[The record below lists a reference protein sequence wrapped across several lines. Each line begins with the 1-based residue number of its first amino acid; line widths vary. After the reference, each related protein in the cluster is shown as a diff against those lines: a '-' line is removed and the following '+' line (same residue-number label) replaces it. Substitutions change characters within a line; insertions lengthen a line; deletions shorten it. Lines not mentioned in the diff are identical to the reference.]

1 MQPTDDRRSDPAR
14 RSAATPEQRLES
26 LVARLPG
33 PPVTRKRALV
43 GQGHA
48 VGDRL
53 FAFIGTAGRLIAK
66 VPAGTVADLIA
77 AGEGEPV
84 TMGSRTMR
92 EWVGIPADRPDEV
105 WQDVVAAAH
114 RFVAGQG

>member
-1 MQPTDDRRSDPAR
+1 MQPIEDRRSDAAR
-14 RSAATPEQRLES
+14 PPAATPEQRLER
-26 LVARLPG
+26 LVATLSG
-33 PPVTRKRALV
+33 PPVTRKRALG

-53 FAFIGTAGRLIAK
+53 FAFVGSAGRLIAK

-92 EWVGIPADRPDEV
+92 EWVGIPADRPQV

>member
-1 MQPTDDRRSDPAR
+1 MQPIEDRRSDAAR
-14 RSAATPEQRLES
+14 PPAATPEQRLER
-26 LVARLPG
+26 LVATLSG
-33 PPVTRKRALV
+33 PPVTRKRALG

-53 FAFIGTAGRLIAK
+53 FAFVGSAGRLIAK

-84 TMGSRTMR
+84 TMGTRTMR
-92 EWVGIPADRPDEV
+92 EWVGIPADRPDGV
-105 WQDVVAAAH
+105 WQDVVVEAH